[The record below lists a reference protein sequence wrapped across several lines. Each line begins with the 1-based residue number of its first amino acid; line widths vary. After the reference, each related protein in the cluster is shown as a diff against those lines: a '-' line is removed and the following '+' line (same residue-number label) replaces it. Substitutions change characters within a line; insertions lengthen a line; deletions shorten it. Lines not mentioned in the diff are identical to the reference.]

1 MGTIIYI
8 AGLVLAIL
16 AVIDILKK
24 NISAPWKIIWIVLVL
39 VTSWIGIAVYY
50 LFAKN
55 RIEGWCK

>member
-8 AGLVLAIL
+8 AGIVLAIM

>member
-8 AGLVLAIL
+8 AGIVLAIM
-16 AVIDILKK
+16 AIIDILKK

>member
-8 AGLVLAIL
+8 AGIVLAIM
-16 AVIDILKK
+16 AVIDFLNK

>member
-8 AGLVLAIL
+8 AGIVLAIM

-24 NISAPWKIIWIVLVL
+24 NISAPWKIIWIVLVF

>member
-1 MGTIIYI
+1 METIIYI
-8 AGLVLAIL
+8 AGLVFAIL

-24 NISAPWKIIWIVLVL
+24 NISLPWKIIWVVLVL
-39 VTSWIGIAVYY
+39 ATSWVGLAVYY